1 MSTGLALGF
10 AVEGA
15 SWHLVPHL
23 FPDKVGGRPAWLAL
37 QHLPSPDE
45 LKCPVCLNPTCFL
58 LQIYSPLSEK
68 PDCFHRMLFLFMCRN
83 SECHYKSDRAPFHV
97 FRSQLSRQNGYYS
110 FEPPEDEF
118 PSREIVNSMIKA
130 NRFPWAGKYSSICP
144 ICGCKADKTCSKCK
158 STFYCSKMH
167 QVLDWKRHKLECG
180 SKCHDDMLL
189 FEKNSFLLPEY
200 RLCSEPADNFTSD
213 DDNNS
218 AEESDTETS
227 ESGLLNDSEFEAL
240 ESIAKKETKEEAR
253 FRVFKEAMKPAPD
266 QVVRFHRGGKP
277 IWLSNDP
284 VEVEK
289 CEVCGAERIFEFQV
303 TPQILC
309 HLQLDKVGELNPD
322 FGSLYIFTC
331 SNSCELPR
339 RKQQSSN
346 STDVSAIQCDN
357 DWIEYQREVVIR
369 QMVP

>member
-15 SWHLVPHL
+15 PWHLVSHL

-37 QHLPSPDE
+37 QHLPSPSE
-45 LKCPVCLNPTCFL
+45 LKCPVCLNPMCFL

-83 SECHYKSDRAPFHV
+83 SECHYKPDHVPFYV
-97 FRSQLSRQNGYYS
+97 FRSQLSRQNCYYS
-110 FEPPEDEF
+110 FEPPENEF
-118 PSREIVNSMIKA
+118 PSREMLNSMIKA
-130 NRFPWAGKYSSICP
+130 NSIPWAGKYSSICP

-158 STFYCSKMH
+158 ITSYCSKMH

-180 SKCHDDMLL
+180 SKCHDFMLL
-189 FEKNSFLLPEY
+189 FEQNSFLLPEY
-200 RLCSEPADNFTSD
+200 RLCSEPADNFSSNDESTS
-213 DDNNS
+213 
-218 AEESDTETS
+218 EEVETDTETVDL
-227 ESGLLNDSEFEAL
+227 GLPNDSEVKAL
-240 ESIAKKETKEEAR
+240 EFIAKKETKEEAR
-253 FRVFKEAMKPAPD
+253 FRMFREAMKSAPD

-277 IWLSNDP
+277 IWLSDDP

-289 CEVCGAERIFEFQV
+289 CEVCGSERVFEFQV
-303 TPQILC
+303 TPQILY
-309 HLQLDKVGELNPD
+309 HLKLDNVGELNPD
-322 FGSLYIFTC
+322 FGSLYVFTC

-339 RKQQSSN
+339 RKKC
-346 STDVSAIQCDN
+346 TEVSPSKCDN
-357 DWIEYQREVVIR
+357 AFIEYQREIVIR